1 LCRNISCWNSDSGD
15 VIEDSYECK
24 YIIQMA
30 LGRDVENEEDIVG
43 SDSCLWVGGLMNILG
58 ERGFDKYRDALPPH
72 LEIIAF
78 SRR

>member
-1 LCRNISCWNSDSGD
+1 
-15 VIEDSYECK
+15 
-24 YIIQMA
+24 MA